1 MTRTQISFLT
11 ISLPLL
17 VVILLPIVSLFLVPS
32 FGDLLL
38 GIQSVLFWKALWVS
52 GWTSICS
59 LILIILFATPL
70 AWWISRQEN
79 RIWEDFCIVPLLIP
93 PTVVG
98 LGLLYAFGQQ
108 GLLGGVLMTLNIQI
122 AFQPTAVVLAQIVV
136 ASPLYIRTMIHTFR
150 EIPQQ
155 TMVVGATLGLSQFE
169 VFRLLIL
176 PSCRESI
183 LSAGI
188 LTWARAIGEFG
199 ATLLFAGSLMGK
211 TQTVPLAIYNAF
223 MQDVSIAVSLSIS
236 LIVLSVV
243 IFVFFRRS
251 NTKV

>member
-1 MTRTQISFLT
+1 MTRSQISFLT

-17 VVILLPIVSLFLVPS
+17 VVILLPIFSLFLVPS
-32 FGDLLL
+32 FDNLWN
-38 GIQSVLFWKALWVS
+38 GIQSSIFWQSLWVS
-52 GWTSICS
+52 CWTSICS
-59 LILIILFATPL
+59 LIMIILFATPL
-70 AWWISRQEN
+70 AWWVSQQEN
-79 RIWEDFCIVPLLIP
+79 RIWEDLCIIPLLIP

-108 GLLGGVLMTLNIQI
+108 GILGEVLEQFNVQI
-122 AFQPTAVVLAQIVV
+122 AFQPLAVILAQIVV

-155 TMVVGATLGLSQFE
+155 TMIVGATLGLSQLE

-199 ATLLFAGSLMGK
+199 ATLLFAGNLMGK

-243 IFVFFRRS
+243 IFMFFRWS
-251 NTKV
+251 GTKI